1 MYIWLYDRLSF
12 LFNYKLFIKYRQ
24 PYTVS
29 KELCSFSFTSSELQ
43 AMKTGSCIWDGTI
56 KTDWYYAY
64 TQKYYFNTEPFDTE
78 MYDDNFSVL
87 KGSSLI
93 LVREYILNNPF
104 SFRNSI
110 KLLDYDL
117 NMKLEKSG
125 FSSVY
130 DNGLVEG
137 YI

>member
-1 MYIWLYDRLSF
+1 
-12 LFNYKLFIKYRQ
+12 
-24 PYTVS
+24 
-29 KELCSFSFTSSELQ
+29 
-43 AMKTGSCIWDGTI
+43 MKTGSCIWDGTI